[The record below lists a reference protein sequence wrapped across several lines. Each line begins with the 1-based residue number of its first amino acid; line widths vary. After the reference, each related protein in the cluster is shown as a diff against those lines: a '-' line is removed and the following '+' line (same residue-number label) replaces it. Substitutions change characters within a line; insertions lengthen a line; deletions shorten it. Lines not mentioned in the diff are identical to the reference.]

1 MATLIVPEIVPSPI
15 QDSETL
21 KQAFQG
27 WGTDEKAVIRVLG
40 QRNAGQRKKITQAYQ
55 QLYNESLFDSLQSEL
70 SGDFLNAILLWTY
83 DPPERDARLIND
95 ALKARK
101 KGVKHLQVIVE
112 VACASPHHLMAVRQA
127 YCSLFECS
135 VEEDIASNI
144 QLPLRKFLVAL
155 VSSYRYDKEVV
166 DMNVAK
172 LEAAHLHESIKKKE
186 LDHNHVVW
194 ILGTRNFFQL
204 RATFACYK
212 QEYSSTI
219 DQDILKCG
227 NDDLQALLRI
237 TILCI
242 ESPEKHF
249 AEVLHSS
256 AECVGCNCFS
266 LFSLDCST
274 LCNMCKVI
282 NSSVVGL
289 GTDEDSLTR
298 AIVTRA
304 EVDMVKINEE
314 YSRAY
319 KESVADAVIGDTS
332 GDYKNFLLTLLGK
345 KI

>member
-21 KQAFQG
+21 KKAFQG
-27 WGTDEKAVIRVLG
+27 WGTDKKAVIRVLG

-55 QLYNESLFDSLQSEL
+55 QLYNESIFDSLRSEI

-112 VACASPHHLMAVRQA
+112 VACASSPHHLMAVRQA
-127 YCSLFECS
+127 YCSLFDCS

-249 AEVLHSS
+249 AEV
-256 AECVGCNCFS
+256 
-266 LFSLDCST
+266 
-274 LCNMCKVI
+274 I

-319 KESVADAVIGDTS
+319 KESVVDAVIGDTS
-332 GDYKNFLLTLLGK
+332 GDYKNFLLTLLGNQ
-345 KI
+345 I